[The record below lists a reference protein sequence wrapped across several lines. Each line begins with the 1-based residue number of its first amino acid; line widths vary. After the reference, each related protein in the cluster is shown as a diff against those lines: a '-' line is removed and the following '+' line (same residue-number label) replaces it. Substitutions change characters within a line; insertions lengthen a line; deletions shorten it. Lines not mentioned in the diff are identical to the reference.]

1 MAERLAVLSEGRV
14 VQVGTPEEVYRRPA
28 DAFVAAFV
36 GETNLLPGTLTSAA
50 DGWGVAE
57 TAIGKVEG
65 VLSGFEDAAA
75 GRRCLVSIRPEDV
88 AVPGG
93 EANAFTGEVAERTF
107 LGEVGQ
113 YVYRVGEVEVKALVV
128 APAAEGAEG
137 VRNISFPPDRVIIF
151 PAAPGGSGAAG

>member
-14 VQVGTPEEVYRRPA
+14 VQVGRPEEVYRRPA

-50 DGWGVAE
+50 DGRGVAE
-57 TAIGKVEG
+57 TGIGKVEG
-65 VLSGFEDAAA
+65 ILSGFEDAAA

-93 EANAFTGEVAERTF
+93 EVNAFTGEVAERTF

-113 YVYRVGEVEVKALVV
+113 YVYRVGGVEIKALVV
-128 APAAEGAEG
+128 APAGAGAETA
-137 VRNISFPPDRVIIF
+137 RKISFPPDRVIIF
-151 PAAPGGSGAAG
+151 PATEAGDGASG